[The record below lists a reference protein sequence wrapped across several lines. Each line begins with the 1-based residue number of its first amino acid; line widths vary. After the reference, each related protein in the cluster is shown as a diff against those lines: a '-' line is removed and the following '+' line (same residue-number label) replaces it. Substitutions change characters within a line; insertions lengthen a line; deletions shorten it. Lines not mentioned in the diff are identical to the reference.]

1 MQSGAGQR
9 RWTKALDKG
18 AGQRL
23 GEMVRGLVS
32 LLVVALV
39 ASAAIVVSPRSFE
52 RVLPVA
58 LIERLEIIGLPFA
71 SGAAEARSGDSPSD
85 YLDDL
90 PEGLVANGPIA
101 AAKGNVPVFIAEVI
115 ASHKPPDPRDIPTEI
130 TTIRPIMG
138 CRLTPPL
145 DGTLLGHVVAGQNA
159 HQLGLST
166 YNDGDLAASVQ
177 AFVDAYRIADAPDL
191 AAPSVPEGL
200 AFQSYDV
207 VVTETA
213 VPAYLVLQT
222 GSGNRIWNIHV
233 APGARVERVVLLGGG
248 QVGVANLDPVV
259 PVEVILDS
267 GLLACGIAPAHA
279 LNPAHAMT
287 AAALSGTVGAAARL
301 AEHGVAVDAY
311 GLWFRDTF
319 GVLAEPSRAGFD
331 VGTIS
336 VVGPVPDPKEPL
348 AVFAPIA
355 QSKVRTTQDSFF
367 EIAGQVADGEDFAA
381 RVRAIATSFAFGD
394 LANLR
399 QGGKY

>member
-1 MQSGAGQR
+1 M
-9 RWTKALDKG
+9 
-18 AGQRL
+18 
-23 GEMVRGLVS
+23 RGLVS

-52 RVLPVA
+52 QVLPAA
-58 LIERLEIIGLPFA
+58 LIERLEIIGLSVV

-85 YLDDL
+85 YLDDR
-90 PEGLVANGPIA
+90 PDGLLANGPIA
-101 AAKGNVPVFIAEVI
+101 AAKGNVPVFIADVI
-115 ASHKPPDPRDIPTEI
+115 ANHASPDPRDIPTEI

-145 DGTLLGHVVAGQNA
+145 DGTMLGHVVAGKSTQR
-159 HQLGLST
+159 LGLLT
-166 YNDGDLAASVQ
+166 YSDSDLAASVQ
-177 AFVDAYRIADAPDL
+177 DFVDAYRTADTPELVAPL
-191 AAPSVPEGL
+191 VPDGL

-213 VPAYLVLQT
+213 VPVYLVLQT
-222 GSGNRIWNIHV
+222 GPGNRIWNIHV
-233 APGARVERVVLLGGG
+233 APGARIERVVLLGGG

-267 GLLACGIAPAHA
+267 GLLACGILPAHT

-287 AAALSGTVGAAARL
+287 SAARSGAVGAAASL
-301 AEHGVAVDAY
+301 EEHDVAVEAY

-331 VGTIS
+331 FGTIS
-336 VVGPVPDPKEPL
+336 VVGPVPDPNEPL

-355 QSKVRTTQDSFF
+355 ESKVRTTQDSFF
-367 EIAGQVADGEDFAA
+367 EIAGQVAEGEDFAA
-381 RVRAIATSFAFGD
+381 RVRAIATSFAFDD
-394 LANLR
+394 LSNLR